1 MMSLIN
7 DNDNFFLPTNDLESA
22 KDFYQYKLGLAIKFE
37 FPEKG
42 IIAFK
47 VSDNEPAIILQK
59 ETEAKPAIWL
69 TVDSVLQ
76 AYDDLKDTDIQFLSE
91 PFEMMTGFAVVFK
104 DPSGNRLGFKDN
116 TKTDEIS

>member
-1 MMSLIN
+1 MSLIN